1 MTNVFNHWYG
11 WLCVPPFIPILGYNL
26 TCRID
31 LLSHPNHNGK
41 SSVLRRILLNSLM
54 LLFLRA
60 SIFSDNFI
68 LNTISL
74 LGVPHNKFC
83 TLISFISIPANSRVD
98 MWRGVVRSGIP
109 VSVPFVERCLNSPD
123 HGFVSTCRSSNRTYR
138 FPVSGF
144 LQRYQTF
151 AFERMSPDLVLSI
164 RTRPR
169 VSYKYESE

>member
-1 MTNVFNHWYG
+1 MVLLQFNTICGSFLKAYLALLRARHLICVKYLQTNLRQVTNVFTHWYG
-11 WLCVPPFIPILGYNL
+11 WSCVPPFIPILGYNL

-60 SIFSDNFI
+60 SIFSDSFI

-83 TLISFISIPANSRVD
+83 TLIAFISIPANTN
-98 MWRGVVRSGIP
+98 GK
-109 VSVPFVERCLNSPD
+109 VER
-123 HGFVSTCRSSNRTYR
+123 SSGAC
-138 FPVSGF
+138 F
-144 LQRYQTF
+144 
-151 AFERMSPDLVLSI
+151 
-164 RTRPR
+164 
-169 VSYKYESE
+169 K